1 MFTSI
6 SANGTVADP
15 LMFTTMS
22 EEPLRGRGARA
33 RPSPERPTL
42 EISEIER
49 QAAPSDTYPTVG
61 EPLAIQLVNTLFTD
75 GGRPLDAL
83 TTPAALTRW
92 LQTNADRIDTA
103 PPRKLGTPDL
113 QRARELRAVIRPLL
127 AAVVD
132 GDPAPAAMVRRLNQ
146 LAALTP
152 FTKRLHWPAGGT
164 PKAELSPS
172 VSDRVDALLALV
184 AQDAIDVL
192 GGSGAGRLRR
202 CEAPGCICYY
212 VKDHPRREWCSPTCG
227 NRVRVARHYQR
238 THHARS

>member
-1 MFTSI
+1 
-6 SANGTVADP
+6 
-15 LMFTTMS
+15 MFTTMS
-22 EEPLRGRGARA
+22 HEPLGGRRARA
-33 RPSPERPTL
+33 QPSPERPTL

-92 LQTNADRIDTA
+92 LQANAERIETA
-103 PPRKLGTPDL
+103 PPRKLGAPDL
-113 QRARELRAVIRPLL
+113 ERARELRVVIRALL

-132 GDPAPAAMVRRLNQ
+132 GDPAPAAMIRRLNQ
-146 LAALTP
+146 FAALAP
-152 FTKRLHWPAGGT
+152 FTRRLHWPAGAT
-164 PKAELSPS
+164 PKAQLSLS
-172 VSDRVDALLALV
+172 GADRLDALLALL

-212 VKDHPRREWCSPTCG
+212 LKDHPRREWCSPTCG
-227 NRVRVARHYQR
+227 NRVRVARHYKR
-238 THHARS
+238 THQTRS

>member
-1 MFTSI
+1 
-6 SANGTVADP
+6 
-15 LMFTTMS
+15 MFTTMS
-22 EEPLRGRGARA
+22 KEPLRGRRAGARS
-33 RPSPERPTL
+33 SPERPSL

-49 QAAPSDTYPTVG
+49 EAAPSDTYPTVG

-83 TTPAALTRW
+83 TTPAALSHW
-92 LQTNADRIDTA
+92 LHANADRIDTA
-103 PPRKLGTPDL
+103 PPRKLGPGDL
-113 QRARELRAVIRPLL
+113 ERVRELRVVIRALL

-132 GDPAPAAMVRRLNQ
+132 DDPAPAATVGRLNQ

-152 FTKRLHWPAGGT
+152 FTKRLHWPAGAT
-164 PKAELSPS
+164 PKAQLLLSGA
-172 VSDRVDALLALV
+172 DRLDALVALL

-212 VKDHPRREWCSPTCG
+212 LKDHPRREWCSPTCG

-238 THHARS
+238 THHTRS